1 MTKEQFYRTPWRK
14 SSHSS
19 GSEGQCV
26 EVAALAGRR
35 TGRTIAMRDS
45 KDPGGPVLSFTPA
58 EWSLF
63 LGSLK
68 YDVFRRA

>member
-1 MTKEQFYRTPWRK
+1 MTKEQFSCTPWRK

-19 GSEGQCV
+19 GGEGQCV

-35 TGRTIAMRDS
+35 TGRMIAMRDS
-45 KDPGGPVLSFTPA
+45 KNPGGPMLSFTPA

-63 LGSLK
+63 LGSVK
-68 YDVFRRA
+68 YDAFRRA